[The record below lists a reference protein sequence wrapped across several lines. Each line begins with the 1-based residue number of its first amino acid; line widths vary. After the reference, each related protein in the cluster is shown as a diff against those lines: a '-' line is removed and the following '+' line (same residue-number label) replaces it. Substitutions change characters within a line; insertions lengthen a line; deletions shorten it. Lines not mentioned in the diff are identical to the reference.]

1 MEKIGFYVTGI
12 AEDAEKALSGGLR
25 DLRLSRVADPSGEP
39 EQRPAVALVGLNG
52 NAEAAFETVARLSA
66 AGTRVA
72 VAGPAHDPELIL
84 RAMRAGAREYAV
96 ASEPKKLEQAIRSLV
111 QPIPGATAGAVTAI
125 FPAKGGMG
133 ATTLATNLAAAL
145 VQGGERV
152 CLVDLDLQLG
162 DVTAFL
168 DVHGGYTVS
177 DVIANM
183 RRLDRGLL
191 DASVAAHASGVRVLA
206 QGERLEEAEQLDA
219 AAIGRLFAFLRQH
232 YAHVIVDGLRG
243 FDELSLAA
251 LDACDR
257 VALVVTQEVP
267 AVRNAQRCVEL
278 FRKLG
283 YPDEK
288 LAVVVNRHLKGSSI
302 TAQVIA
308 DTLGLPVTASVG
320 NDFGA
325 ASRAVHRGTTI
336 REEAP
341 RSPVVRDLD
350 QLATALGRQEDAVE
364 APGLLRRLFGGR

>member
-12 AEDAEKALSGGLR
+12 PEDAEKALSGGLR
-25 DLRLSRVADPSGEP
+25 DLRLSRVAEPAGEP
-39 EQRPAVALVGLNG
+39 EQHPAVALVGLNG

-66 AGTRVA
+66 GGTRVV
-72 VAGPAHDPELIL
+72 VAGPAQDPELIL

-96 ASEPKKLEQAIRSLV
+96 ASEPKKLEQAVRSLV

-145 VQGGERV
+145 AQGGERV

-168 DVHGGYTVS
+168 DVHGGYTIS

-191 DASVAAHASGVRVLA
+191 DASVVAHGSGVRVLA

-219 AAIGRLFAFLRQH
+219 PAVGRLLAFLRQH

-243 FDELSLAA
+243 FDELSLGA

-308 DTLGLPVTASVG
+308 DTLSLPVTAAIG
-320 NDFGA
+320 NDFPA

-350 QLATALGRQEDAVE
+350 QLAAAFGRREDAGE